1 MYLPGHF
8 REDRLEAQFAFIE
21 RHPLGTLIA
30 NVDGRLEANHVPMLL
45 SRTRGAQGA
54 LVGHVAHANSLWR
67 TVGEDAEVLVVFAG
81 ADAYVSPSSYPSKQS
96 DGRVVPTWNYAV
108 VHARGRIRFF
118 DDRERLLA
126 IVSGLTDRH
135 ESGRAE
141 PWKVTD
147 APAAYVD
154 SMLKAIVGFE
164 IEVVELT
171 GKFKASQNRSE
182 ADRAGVREALAETR
196 GETGLDEVVRE
207 PASPGK

>member
-45 SRTRGAQGA
+45 SRTRGARGTLA
-54 LVGHVAHANSLWR
+54 GHVARANSLWR
-67 TVGEDAEVLVVFAG
+67 TVGEGAEVLVVFAG
-81 ADAYVSPSSYPSKQS
+81 ADAYVSPSSYPSKKT